1 MSGFPLYD
9 NLCKNA
15 SNKDLTVK
23 QKKNFVSKI
32 DKLNKNSKELMYAL
46 IKTHYLMT
54 TSYDKSFPYE
64 GKNNSNVLEFN
75 LEKFPKNLKQIL
87 NKFLTMNLELKQ

>member
-15 SNKDLTVK
+15 TNRDLTVK
-23 QKKNFVSKI
+23 QKKNFISKI
-32 DKLNKNSKELMYAL
+32 NNLTKNSKELMYAL
-46 IKTHYLMT
+46 IKTHYLLNND
-54 TSYDKSFPYE
+54 YDSNFPYE
-64 GKNNSNVLEFN
+64 GKNIDEKLEWN

-87 NKFLTMNLELKQ
+87 NKFLDMNLELKN